1 MFSRKIQ
8 FYKIN
13 QVFYIVF
20 HQILAQN
27 PILFNTESMNKFII
41 NNNKILKQE
50 KKING
55 KDREEEGFS

>member
-1 MFSRKIQ
+1 
-8 FYKIN
+8 
-13 QVFYIVF
+13 
-20 HQILAQN
+20 
-27 PILFNTESMNKFII
+27 MNKFII